1 MNFIGDKFDNSNPN
15 KYNHTWIARHIRQDL
30 KEVFNKDWKFSVRKG
45 SGSSNSIYI
54 SVKKYPADTDIET
67 MTGKI
72 RRIADAYNYDNSDI
86 MTDYFDRNFY
96 LHVYFE
102 RI

>member
-15 KYNHTWIARHIRQDL
+15 KYNRTWIARHIRQDL
-30 KEVFNKDWKFSVRKG
+30 KEVFNKDWKFSVRKTLG
-45 SGSSNSIYI
+45 NGIDI
-54 SVKKYPADTDIET
+54 SVKKYPVNTDIEL
-67 MTGKI
+67 MTDKI
-72 RRIADAYNYDNSDI
+72 RRIADAYNYDNSDG